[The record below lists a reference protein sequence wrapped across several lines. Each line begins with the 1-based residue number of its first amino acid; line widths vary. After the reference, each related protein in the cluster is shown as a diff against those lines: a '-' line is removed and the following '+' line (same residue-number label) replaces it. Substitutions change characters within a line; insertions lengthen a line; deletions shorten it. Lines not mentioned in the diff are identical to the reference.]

1 MAGADVFDRYAREYD
16 CWFDRHPELY
26 RAEVNTVR
34 RLLPTV
40 GIGIEIGVGT
50 GRFAVPFGIKFGI
63 EPSRR
68 MAEIA
73 QGRGLTVCQAM
84 GEALPFPDGRFDFAL
99 LVTVICFVG
108 DVPVLLREVWRVL
121 KPSGRLIV
129 GFVDRNSALGQLYE
143 SRKESDQFYHQAR
156 FYSAAQVGAYTLQV
170 GFDRL
175 EFCQTLFGLPG
186 ERPESEPVRDGYGEG
201 AFVALSAEKIQ

>member
-1 MAGADVFDRYAREYD
+1 MGVFDRHVHEYD

-26 RAEVNTVR
+26 RAEINAVR
-34 RLLPTV
+34 RLLPPT

-50 GRFAVPFGIKFGI
+50 GRFAVPLGIKFGI

-73 QGRGLTVCQAM
+73 QGRGLAVCQAM

-99 LVTVICFVG
+99 LVTVICFVA
-108 DVPVLLREVWRVL
+108 DVPVLLRETWRVL
-121 KPSGRLIV
+121 KPGGRLIV
-129 GFVDRNSALGQLYE
+129 GFIDRNSALGRLYE
-143 SRKESDQFYHQAR
+143 SRKESDQFYRQAH

-186 ERPESEPVRDGYGEG
+186 ERPEIEPVRDGYGEG
-201 AFVALSAEKIQ
+201 AFVVLNARI